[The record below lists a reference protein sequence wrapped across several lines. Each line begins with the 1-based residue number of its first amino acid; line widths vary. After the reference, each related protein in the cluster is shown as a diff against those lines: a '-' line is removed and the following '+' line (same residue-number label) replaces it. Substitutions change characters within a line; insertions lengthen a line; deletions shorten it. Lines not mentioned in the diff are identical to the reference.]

1 MNDHKLWKFISGKL
15 ENGKKIILTSVLES
29 KGSSPGKAG
38 FKIAVAEDKTM
49 LGTIGG
55 GQMEYDLIS
64 ESNGH
69 LKSRKKI
76 QIRKQLYHSKKVR
89 KLQSGLVCQGNQ
101 TNFSCSLDK
110 NDLKLVKAIV
120 NSFENF
126 EQSILKLS
134 NAGIDVL
141 HNAKNNSHIKYKFN
155 SDNDWQYEENIG
167 VQNTIYIVGGGHVG
181 LALSRQMEL
190 LDFRVIVYD
199 DRTDVQTIKENDS
212 ADEIIISNF
221 ENVGD
226 CIEEGEYSFVAI
238 VTSALPTD
246 KIALKQIVGKK
257 LKYIGLMGSKAK
269 LKRIFDELKSEGIK
283 TSHLKKVHAPIGL
296 EINSESVKEIAV
308 SIAAEIIKTK
318 NKVKFIAG

>member
-1 MNDHKLWKFISGKL
+1 MNDLKLWKFISEKL
-15 ENGKKIILTSVLES
+15 KNGKKIILTSVLES

-49 LGTIGG
+49 FGTIGG
-55 GQMEYDLIS
+55 GQMEYDLIA
-64 ESNGH
+64 ESYSY

-76 QIRKQLYHSKKVR
+76 QIRKQLFHSKKVR

-110 NDLKLVKAIV
+110 KDLKLVDAIV

-126 EQSILKLS
+126 EPSILKLS
-134 NAGIDVL
+134 NTGIKVL
-141 HNAKNNSHIKYKFN
+141 ANTKNESHIRYQYN
-155 SDNDWQYEENIG
+155 SDKNWQYEENIG
-167 VQNTIYIVGGGHVG
+167 VQNTIYIIGGGHVG

-190 LDFRVIVYD
+190 LGFRVIVYD
-199 DRTDVQTIKENDS
+199 DRADVQTIKENYS
-212 ADEIIISNF
+212 ADEIIISNY

-226 CIEEGEYSFVAI
+226 CIKEGEYSFVAI

-246 KIALKQIVGKK
+246 KIALKKIVNKK
-257 LKYIGLMGSKAK
+257 FKYIGLMGSKAK

-283 TSHLKKVHAPIGL
+283 TAHLRKVNAPIGL
-296 EINSESVKEIAV
+296 EIYSESVQEIAV
-308 SIAAEIIKTK
+308 SIAAEIIKLK
-318 NKVKFIAG
+318 NKV